1 MRSLMRHTCVHSGD
15 NLGFS
20 PRWTEMDDDDNC
32 TLVYVRPRVHSLPE
46 IGPLPRASVF
56 AESQMSCSRQRKVC
70 RESAL
75 GNGRP
80 SAKPYLPRARPS
92 AKNSSRQPGP
102 LPRVRPSAKKGRRQP
117 VTAGKRPSPAVCF
130 AEGQN
135 LALGKELLC
144 RVSFL
149 CPRQNIFFL
158 LFLLPNFFPGF
169 TVVP

>member
-1 MRSLMRHTCVHSGD
+1 MLVPGGGHLPSPPLHCDSALCPDRHAQLSGLEAHRTLD
-15 NLGFS
+15 LGGA
-20 PRWTEMDDDDNC
+20 
-32 TLVYVRPRVHSLPE
+32 LPE
-46 IGPLPRASVF
+46 TGPLPRASVF
-56 AESQMSCSRQRKVC
+56 AESQMSGSRQRKVC
-70 RESAL
+70 RELAL
-75 GNGRP
+75 GNSRP
-80 SAKPYLPRARPS
+80 SAKAYLPRARPS

-158 LFLLPNFFPGF
+158 LPNFFPGF